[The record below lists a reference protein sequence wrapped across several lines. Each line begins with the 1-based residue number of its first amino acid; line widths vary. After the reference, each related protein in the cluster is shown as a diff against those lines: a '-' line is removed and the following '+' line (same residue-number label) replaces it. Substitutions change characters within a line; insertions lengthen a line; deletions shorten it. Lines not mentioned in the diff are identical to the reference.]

1 MERGTVRTS
10 SAQDTEGATR
20 GAGAAPVIARSFDI
34 SSCTMRSKSSD
45 MVAGCGT
52 AAVRTRHQGTYSLG
66 QPSFRVAPLSR
77 AGLRVG
83 KRSRTGSVTCDCT
96 ASAGFTVLP
105 PYGSL
110 MSFNKLPR
118 APRRLPLPSIL
129 ERFSNFQRVVHHR

>member
-52 AAVRTRHQGTYSLG
+52 AAVRTRHQDSRPTVVLVTRLKR
-66 QPSFRVAPLSR
+66 RVPDSAESRTRSHHIGLTGCGKRLISVPVTQALASKVPRSAPL
-77 AGLRVG
+77 A
-83 KRSRTGSVTCDCT
+83 
-96 ASAGFTVLP
+96 AS
-105 PYGSL
+105 
-110 MSFNKLPR
+110 
-118 APRRLPLPSIL
+118 SIL
-129 ERFSNFQRVVHHR
+129 D